1 MTELVECVGVER
13 KGKKKIEKKAKDSL
27 YKKAKIN
34 QFVCE

>member
-13 KGKKKIEKKAKDSL
+13 KEKKIEKKAKDSL